1 MIYNMKI
8 YNQAVAMF
16 NNHSFGKRLDNVP
29 SDWWKYT
36 PQEKYYFLYQQLVKE
51 AAE

>member
-8 YNQAVAMF
+8 YNQAVEMF
-16 NNHSFGKRLDNVP
+16 NKLTFGKRLDNVP
-29 SDWWKYT
+29 NDWWKYT
-36 PQEKYYFLYQQLVKE
+36 QQEKYYFLYQKLMEE